1 MVGSELAYVG
11 KAGFIRKKELNS
23 KLNDL
28 IEETAL
34 ENEIEA
40 RRFKTLMGGRS
51 DHAPFKKE
59 KLEVCCFIAKNDIK
73 VIHSKKDTID
83 LVKPEKLDD
92 AVQLIIK
99 VVEKLDKIY

>member
-40 RRFKTLMGGRS
+40 RRFKTLKGV
-51 DHAPFKKE
+51 KK
-59 KLEVCCFIAKNDIK
+59 
-73 VIHSKKDTID
+73 
-83 LVKPEKLDD
+83 
-92 AVQLIIK
+92 
-99 VVEKLDKIY
+99 